1 MASKLS
7 PATPRPRVQ
16 KEASGLAGE
25 RIASPSSKIGSGG
38 VVGERNGKAT
48 PPDRRSPRLFSADVN
63 FMIRIVS
70 FKNYF
75 IASHVT
81 KHTRNHTLT
90 EAN

>member
-16 KEASGLAGE
+16 REASGSAGE
-25 RIASPSSKIGSGG
+25 RITPPSSKISAGG

-48 PPDRRSPRLFSADVN
+48 PPDRRSPRLFSAEVS

-70 FKNYF
+70 FQY
-75 IASHVT
+75 SV
-81 KHTRNHTLT
+81 
-90 EAN
+90 